1 MGFQP
6 LLTHSAL
13 MIFFR
18 DTELA
23 DSKIQNTRSKI
34 TDFMLKIQNILCMHN
49 KIQNPLKIQD
59 TKLSYRKCYVMS
71 S

>member
-34 TDFMLKIQNILCMHN
+34 TDFMLKIKNNLSMHN
-49 KIQNPLKIQD
+49 KIQNPPKNSGHKI
-59 TKLSYRKCYVMS
+59 KL
-71 S
+71 